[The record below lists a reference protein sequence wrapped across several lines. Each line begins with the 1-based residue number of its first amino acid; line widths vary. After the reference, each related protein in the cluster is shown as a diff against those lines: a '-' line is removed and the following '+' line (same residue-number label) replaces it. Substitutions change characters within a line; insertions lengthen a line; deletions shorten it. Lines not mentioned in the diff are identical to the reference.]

1 MKTPFFPSYI
11 FYWVPS
17 GPLPKMWTA
26 DMTSPRGGG
35 QTPTSAHPP
44 VGCGPPALRIP
55 TPTSGA
61 GPPRRCLRHRGRAY
75 GARCVLAA
83 AKYRLIRARRWPPC
97 GWVRRAPRRGL
108 VGVRRLRDALRRITG
123 HGVRMPAPGP
133 PTAARLIVLPPIAS
147 NGCAPFSLVGSRGG
161 VPLLAVQ
168 AVAGRA
174 KPFRGSGGA
183 TPCRG
188 AALGGGRDAGLRV
201 KGAAPCQSGN
211 PGRIHA
217 PLVGGGVI

>member
-1 MKTPFFPSYI
+1 M
-11 FYWVPS
+11 
-17 GPLPKMWTA
+17 
-26 DMTSPRGGG
+26 PRGIVSRL
-35 QTPTSAHPP
+35 SAL
-44 VGCGPPALRIP
+44 VQ
-55 TPTSGA
+55 
-61 GPPRRCLRHRGRAY
+61 
-75 GARCVLAA
+75 
-83 AKYRLIRARRWPPC
+83 YRLIRARRWPPC

-201 KGAAPCQSGN
+201 KGAAPCQSRGT
-211 PGRIHA
+211 PGRISCH
-217 PLVGGGVI
+217 PPPCGGGGVKYSRSLYFANAYHI

>member
-1 MKTPFFPSYI
+1 M
-11 FYWVPS
+11 
-17 GPLPKMWTA
+17 
-26 DMTSPRGGG
+26 PRGIVSRL
-35 QTPTSAHPP
+35 SAL
-44 VGCGPPALRIP
+44 VQ
-55 TPTSGA
+55 
-61 GPPRRCLRHRGRAY
+61 
-75 GARCVLAA
+75 
-83 AKYRLIRARRWPPC
+83 YRLIRARRWPPC

-188 AALGGGRDAGLRV
+188 AALGGGRDALPRGPR
-201 KGAAPCQSGN
+201 KRGTRQ
-211 PGRIHA
+211 PGDEFA
-217 PLVGGGVI
+217 PLWGAIESPQHGVKLKA